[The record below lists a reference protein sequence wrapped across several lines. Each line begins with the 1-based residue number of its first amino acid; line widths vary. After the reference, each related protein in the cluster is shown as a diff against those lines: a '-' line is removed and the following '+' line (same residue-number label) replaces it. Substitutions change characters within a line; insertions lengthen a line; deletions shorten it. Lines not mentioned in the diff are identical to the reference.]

1 MPPTTGKLL
10 IFDGIQNSVFA
21 TIRWVDLVDILLMT
35 SILYWAFLILRGT
48 KAFQSLVGLV
58 ALGGLYMIA
67 QRMNLHSIEWLLSK
81 FFVYIVLAVLILFQN
96 DIRRGL
102 ARAGGRLFSGFATVS
117 EASAHEDLVQAAF
130 GLASRRMGALIAIE
144 RDASLDDYVESGN
157 LLDAKMSQELL
168 VAIFHPTSPLHDG
181 AVVVQRHRVAAAQV
195 FLPLSMSKDI
205 ARYFGTRH
213 RAALGLSEETDAVVI
228 VVSEERGTVSL
239 VLGGALTPVA
249 DTNELRERLQEIF
262 APADT
267 ETQGVRSR
275 LAMRNR

>member
-1 MPPTTGKLL
+1 M
-10 IFDGIQNSVFA
+10 
-21 TIRWVDLVDILLMT
+21 MT
-35 SILYWAFLILRGT
+35 AIVYWAFLILRGT

-58 ALGGLYMIA
+58 ALGGLYMVA
-67 QRMNLHSIEWLLSK
+67 QRFNLHSIEWLLSK
-81 FFVYIVLAVLILFQN
+81 FFVYIVLAVLILFQH

-102 ARAGGRLFSGFATVS
+102 ARAGGRLFAGFSAAS
-117 EASAHEDLVQAAF
+117 EASAHEDVVQAVF
-130 GLASRRMGALIAIE
+130 GLATRRIGALIAIE
-144 RDASLDDYVESGN
+144 RGASLDDYVETGTP
-157 LLDAKMSQELL
+157 LDAQMGQELL

-181 AVVVQRHRVAAAQV
+181 AVVIQRHRVSAAQV

-213 RAALGLSEETDAVVI
+213 RAALGLSEETDAVVL

-262 APADT
+262 AP
-267 ETQGVRSR
+267 ETPEAGSVKSR
-275 LAMRNR
+275 LIMRNR

>member
-1 MPPTTGKLL
+1 MVEPL

-21 TIRWVDLVDILLMT
+21 TIRWVDLVDILMMT
-35 SILYWAFLILRGT
+35 AIVYWAFLILRGT

-58 ALGGLYMIA
+58 ALGGLYMVA
-67 QRMNLHSIEWLLSK
+67 QRFNLHSIEWLLSK
-81 FFVYIVLAVLILFQN
+81 FFVYIVLAVLILFQH

-102 ARAGGRLFSGFATVS
+102 ARAGGRLFAGFSAAS
-117 EASAHEDLVQAAF
+117 EASAHEDVVQAVF
-130 GLASRRMGALIAIE
+130 GLATRRIGALIAIE
-144 RDASLDDYVESGN
+144 RGASLDDYVETGTP
-157 LLDAKMSQELL
+157 LDAQMGQELL

-181 AVVVQRHRVAAAQV
+181 AVVIQRHRVSAAQV

-213 RAALGLSEETDAVVI
+213 RAALGLSEETDAVVL

-262 APADT
+262 AP
-267 ETQGVRSR
+267 ETPEAGSVKSR
-275 LAMRNR
+275 LIMRNR